1 MRASRQF
8 ARFCAVGVSNT
19 ALSLVA
25 FALAVRA
32 GLPYLAASCGAF
44 SLGALNGY
52 TLNRVWTFKS
62 GSFTTRG
69 LARYGLVQIVGLGAN
84 AALLAALVEG
94 LRVASVPAQAMVLPA
109 VSVLTFGLNRRWTFS
124 PQEPVHVGRVLLA
137 DARSGRV
144 EVQHLVPE
152 VLAQRQPRK

>member
-19 ALSLVA
+19 ALSFVA
-25 FALAVRA
+25 FAVAVRA
-32 GLPYLAASCGAF
+32 GVPYLAASCGAF
-44 SLGALNGY
+44 ALGALNGY

-69 LARYGLVQIVGLGAN
+69 LARYGVVQILGLGAN

-94 LRVASVPAQAMVLPA
+94 LRVASIPAQALVLPA
-109 VSVLTFGLNRRWTFS
+109 VSVLTFALNRRWTFS
-124 PQEPVHVGRVLLA
+124 AQEPVHVGRVLLS
-137 DARSGRV
+137 DTGSGRV

-152 VLAQRQPRK
+152 ILAQRQPRE